1 MLSAF
6 SFLLV
11 ASVALA
17 ARTRNLETYSFEQFV
32 KDYKLSYPES
42 EIANRRQIFN
52 AELARV
58 KVHNAK
64 NAGWQETINKYSAMT
79 PKEKNVNR
87 GRSKGVAREIARVKG
102 AQSLGN
108 EKPLPSDFKMVHV
121 SQLPKEV
128 DWRKKALTTAVKDQG
143 YCGSC
148 WAFAATAVIE
158 SHVAIST
165 GLLFDL
171 SPQQIAMCSPNPNN
185 CGGSGGCNG
194 ATAEIAFDYVAKS
207 DGLFEEFQYSYLA
220 YYGEN
225 SACNIP
231 DRAHP
236 VATIEDFV
244 KLPENNYT
252 ALMNAIANVG
262 PVAVSVDASNW
273 SGYHGG
279 IFNGCNQKNPDI
291 DHAVVLMGYGEDNG
305 QKYWLVRNSWS
316 ASWGEQG
323 YIRVARFD
331 EEEQLCGTDITPHD
345 GNACDGQD
353 EPQTV
358 CGTCGILFDSS
369 YPLGASTP

>member
-128 DWRKKALTTAVKDQG
+128 DWRKKGKDSYCSVMLRNVCLTVAFLRSP
-143 YCGSC
+143 YHCCEGSR
-148 WAFAATAVIE
+148 
-158 SHVAIST
+158 
-165 GLLFDL
+165 LLRFL
-171 SPQQIAMCSPNPNN
+171 LGVCCN
-185 CGGSGGCNG
+185 C
-194 ATAEIAFDYVAKS
+194 
-207 DGLFEEFQYSYLA
+207 
-220 YYGEN
+220 
-225 SACNIP
+225 
-231 DRAHP
+231 RH
-236 VATIEDFV
+236 
-244 KLPENNYT
+244 
-252 ALMNAIANVG
+252 
-262 PVAVSVDASNW
+262 
-273 SGYHGG
+273 
-279 IFNGCNQKNPDI
+279 
-291 DHAVVLMGYGEDNG
+291 
-305 QKYWLVRNSWS
+305 
-316 ASWGEQG
+316 
-323 YIRVARFD
+323 
-331 EEEQLCGTDITPHD
+331 
-345 GNACDGQD
+345 
-353 EPQTV
+353 
-358 CGTCGILFDSS
+358 
-369 YPLGASTP
+369 